1 MMTQIEQ
8 LVSKR
13 KIIEDAKRTQTE
25 AELIDSHDD
34 MINAVKRAPATA
46 MSGIVN
52 YTKKKRKYLKE
63 QAELNATTGAV
74 QPDPIPAAGSIA
86 SYNKLITTHLN
97 RHGIVATE
105 KGTKFGAKTLNIP

>member
-1 MMTQIEQ
+1 MGDDVKKLTLMDTEKYNKMMTQIEQ

-52 YTKKKRKYLKE
+52 YTKKKE
-63 QAELNATTGAV
+63 NA
-74 QPDPIPAAGSIA
+74 
-86 SYNKLITTHLN
+86 
-97 RHGIVATE
+97 
-105 KGTKFGAKTLNIP
+105 